1 MASISQKILART
13 LLKLQEKGWPLEKI
27 IIQKVLYFLKT
38 QNIPVGWD
46 FEPYTYGP
54 FSFALSSEL
63 NSMAYSERIMESNNC
78 YLIKSLEGLDLD
90 DDISGMVDSAIEL
103 FMEIVENKHDFGT
116 MELYS
121 TVLYC
126 KRALEHSLGEVKEED
141 LISDFREWKDTR
153 YSDEQ
158 IQKAFDRLQ
167 R

>member
-1 MASISQKILART
+1 
-13 LLKLQEKGWPLEKI
+13 
-27 IIQKVLYFLKT
+27 
-38 QNIPVGWD
+38 
-46 FEPYTYGP
+46 
-54 FSFALSSEL
+54 
-63 NSMAYSERIMESNNC
+63 MESNNC